1 MRFRKLTKCIMVAC
15 LALSVGACSARVA
28 NRGNQPDP
36 ALIADIASG
45 GISKQEIREILGS
58 PSSANTFGQET
69 WYYISEITETLAFF
83 EPEVKERQVLIIK
96 FDDEGKMQALEHLDL
111 KDGRRLA
118 HIERVTPTFG
128 QELTVV
134 GQIIGNFR
142 RFTGKKK

>member
-1 MRFRKLTKCIMVAC
+1 MRFRKSTRGIVAAC
-15 LALSVGACSARVA
+15 LALSLGACSARVA
-28 NRGNQPDP
+28 NRGNEPDP

-45 GISKQEIREILGS
+45 GISKQEILEILGS
-58 PSSANTFGQET
+58 PSSVNTFGQDT

-83 EPEVKERQVLIIK
+83 EPEVKKRQVLIVK
-96 FDDEGKMQALEHLDL
+96 FDDGGKMQALEHLDL

-128 QELTVV
+128 QELTVI

-142 RFTGKKK
+142 RFTGNKD